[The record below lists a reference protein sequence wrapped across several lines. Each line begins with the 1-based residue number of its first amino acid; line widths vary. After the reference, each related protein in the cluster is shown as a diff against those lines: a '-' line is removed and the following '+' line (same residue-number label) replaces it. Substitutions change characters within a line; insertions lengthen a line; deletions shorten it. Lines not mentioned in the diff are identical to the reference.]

1 MLFVTQK
8 VFIDMKKEHYIK
20 LQNLIESTID
30 AHQYAEWHNK
40 TARSTIAKV
49 IVKRFK
55 EYMSVY
61 S

>member
-1 MLFVTQK
+1 MLFITQK
-8 VFIDMKKEHYIK
+8 VFIDMKSEHYIK
-20 LQNLIESTID
+20 LQSIVKSTMD
-30 AHQYAEWHNK
+30 AHQYAEWTNP